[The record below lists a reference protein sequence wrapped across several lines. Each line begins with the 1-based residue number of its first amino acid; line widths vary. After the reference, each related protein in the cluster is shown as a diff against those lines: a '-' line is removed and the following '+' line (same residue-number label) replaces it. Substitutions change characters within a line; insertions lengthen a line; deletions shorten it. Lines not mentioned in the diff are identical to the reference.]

1 MMINDYFLGAMDL
14 SKPDIGKYV
23 VGTEGGS
30 SAAIS
35 LDGLSFATSTCA
47 EFLESIKKGLLSS
60 VYQDYGY
67 IAPAKSGVR
76 IGVLVMLSATH
87 DAPSVFF
94 CVVGLAHPFSSDA
107 VIIRAAHEV
116 MVGWVGASKDAPVSD
131 NAGYANP
138 AQLTTSEIGV
148 SGGGD
153 LTQLSEAAICWLLP
167 SPKNRKFV
175 GLSPLFGAIA
185 RQSSL
190 LSFISKQ
197 IASVMRVAHLL
208 ATISPSSW
216 AVSLWGWNML
226 RTYDLPS
233 NPVDR
238 VCDLIS
244 LTELMRDVH
253 AGDSDCK
260 DGYVSALISM
270 MDLAL
275 RDLRSLLEGNEIPG
289 GNHEKSN

>member
-1 MMINDYFLGAMDL
+1 MMINDDFLGAMNL

-23 VGTEGGS
+23 VGTEGGF

-47 EFLESIKKGLLSS
+47 EFSESIKKGLLSS
-60 VYQDYGY
+60 VYRDYGY

-190 LSFISKQ
+190 LSSISKQ

-208 ATISPSSW
+208 ATMSPSSW
-216 AVSLWGWNML
+216 AVSLWGLNML

-260 DGYVSALISM
+260 DEYVSALISM
-270 MDLAL
+270 MELAL